1 MTLDVSMCRDALKKT
16 FSKHG
21 GLDLLKAIIC
31 ERDQESDGNSSNDL
45 RWCICGRC
53 RHMPLEVEKVCC
65 RQRACVTRE
74 EFFRSAVID
83 MSVLSIA
90 IVNRSEVF
98 ADDPEYTPSSYRKA
112 AYRQWILWQHGYLG
126 RANRRVVPSCVV
138 WTVRDR
144 YPSPD
149 GQYLGFKEY

>member
-1 MTLDVSMCRDALKKT
+1 MTLDVSMCRDALRKT

-31 ERDQESDGNSSNDL
+31 ERDQESDGNITSDL
-45 RWCICGRC
+45 HWCICGCC

-65 RQRACVTRE
+65 RQRAHVARE
-74 EFFRSAVID
+74 EFFQSAVLD

-98 ADDPEYTPSSYRKA
+98 ADDPEYTPSSYQKA
-112 AYRQWILWQHGYLG
+112 AYCQWILWQHGSLG

-149 GQYLGFKEY
+149 SLYLGFKEY

>member
-16 FSKHG
+16 FSNHG
-21 GLDLLKAIIC
+21 GVDLLKAIIH
-31 ERDQESDGNSSNDL
+31 DGDPESDGGSNNNL
-45 RWCICGRC
+45 PWCICGRC

-65 RQRACVTRE
+65 RQRVCITRE
-74 EFFRSAVID
+74 EFFQSAVLD

-90 IVNRSEVF
+90 IVNRSDVF

-126 RANRRVVPSCVV
+126 RANRRVIPSCVV
-138 WTVRDR
+138 WAVRDR